1 MKKIIVILTIGL
13 SIINLNAQDPIHT
26 QFFMIPE
33 TLSSSFTGA
42 KQSTRAG
49 IIHRTQWPGLDFSIN
64 TQFAFVDNWFEEVNS
79 GIGISVLNHKETTT
93 RYNFT
98 QVNLNYA
105 YQFAINDEWNVRPSL
120 SVGYGSKDFGFQ
132 NLLLEDQINIFT
144 GIINVN
150 SIDPVNL
157 NDSVRFIDFGAS
169 VLFNNENSWIGF
181 TLKHLNKP
189 NISMDVNGQENLEMF
204 MSLHSSL
211 YIPFGKYRNYK
222 YSNKLFLLTN
232 AMHQGSYSRL
242 DIGAKY
248 DMDQFSLGLLA
259 ATNPIKTDSN
269 SHFLTSINA
278 FIGMDW
284 EGFRF
289 GYSYD
294 FNVTQIGR
302 TGGVYE
308 LSVTY
313 DFLNNDNCFGC
324 PDY

>member
-1 MKKIIVILTIGL
+1 MKKFITIILILICLKGL
-13 SIINLNAQDPIHT
+13 AQNPIFT
-26 QFFMIPE
+26 QFFMLPE

-49 IIHRTQWPGLDFSIN
+49 IIHRTQWPGLNFSID

-79 GIGISVLNHKETTT
+79 GIGISVLNHKETIT

-98 QVNLNYA
+98 QINLNYA
-105 YQFAINDEWNVRPSL
+105 YQFQISEVWNVRPSL

-132 NLLLEDQINIFT
+132 NLVLEDQINIFS
-144 GIINVN
+144 GIINPN
-150 SIDPVNL
+150 SIDPINL
-157 NDSVRFIDFGAS
+157 NESVRFVDFSAS
-169 VLFNNENSWIGF
+169 VLFNSENSWVGL

-189 NISMDVNGQENLEMF
+189 NISMELEGQESLEIF
-204 MSLHSSL
+204 LSLHASIYL
-211 YIPFGKYRNYK
+211 PFGKYRNYK
-222 YSNKLFLLTN
+222 NANKLFALAN
-232 AMHQGSYSRL
+232 AMQQGAYSRF
-242 DIGAKY
+242 DIGTKY
-248 DMDQFSLGLLA
+248 QMDRFSFGLLA
-259 ATNPIKTDSN
+259 ATNPNRSDSN

-278 FIGMDW
+278 FVGMDW

-294 FNVTQIGR
+294 FNVTDIGR

-308 LSVTY
+308 LSISY

>member
-1 MKKIIVILTIGL
+1 MVSQIKGV
-13 SIINLNAQDPIHT
+13 AQDPIHT
-26 QFFMIPE
+26 QFFMVPE

-49 IIHRTQWPGLDFSIN
+49 IIHRTQWPGLNFSIN
-64 TQFAFVDNWFEEVNS
+64 TQFAFVDNWFEEINS
-79 GIGISVLNHKETTT
+79 GVGISVLNHKETTT

-105 YQFAINDEWNVRPSL
+105 YQFPISEEWNVRPSI
-120 SVGYGSKDFGFQ
+120 SVGYGAKDFGFQ
-132 NLLLEDQINIFT
+132 NLVLEDQINIFS

-150 SIDPVNL
+150 SIDPINL
-157 NDSVRFIDFGAS
+157 NETIRFLDFSAS
-169 VLFNNENSWIGF
+169 VLFNSDNSWVGF
-181 TLKHLNKP
+181 TVKHLNKP
-189 NISMDVNGQENLEMF
+189 NISMEMEGQDDLEMF

-211 YIPFGKYRNYK
+211 YIPFGDYR
-222 YSNKLFLLTN
+222 SDNKLFVLAN
-232 AMHQGSYSRL
+232 GMMQGAYNRFDL
-242 DIGAKY
+242 GAKY
-248 DMDQFSLGLLA
+248 EMDRFAFGLLA
-259 ATNPIKTDSN
+259 ATNPIKTDPN

-278 FIGMDW
+278 FVGMDW

-294 FNVTQIGR
+294 FNVTEIGR

-308 LSVTY
+308 LSVSY

>member
-1 MKKIIVILTIGL
+1 MKRIIILILLVSQIKGM
-13 SIINLNAQDPIHT
+13 AQDPIHT
-26 QFFMIPE
+26 QFFMVPE

-49 IIHRTQWPGLDFSIN
+49 IIHRVQWPGLNFSIN

-105 YQFAINDEWNVRPSL
+105 YQFPISEEWNVRPSI
-120 SVGYGSKDFGFQ
+120 SVGYGAKDFGFQ
-132 NLLLEDQINIFT
+132 NLVLEDQINIFS

-150 SIDPVNL
+150 SIDPINL
-157 NDSVRFIDFGAS
+157 NDSVRFIDFSAS
-169 VLFNNENSWIGF
+169 VLFNSENSWVGF
-181 TLKHLNKP
+181 TVKHLNNP
-189 NISMDVNGQENLEMF
+189 NISMEMEGQDKLDMF
-204 MSLHSSL
+204 MSIHGSL
-211 YIPFGKYRNYK
+211 NIPFGDYK
-222 YSNKLFLLTN
+222 NDNKLFVLAN
-232 AMHQGSYSRL
+232 GMMQGAYNRFDL
-242 DIGAKY
+242 GAKY
-248 DMDQFSLGLLA
+248 EMDRFSFGLLA
-259 ATNPIKTDSN
+259 ATNPIKTDPN
-269 SHFLTSINA
+269 SHFLTSINT
-278 FIGMDW
+278 FVGMDW

-294 FNVTQIGR
+294 FNVTEIGR

-308 LSVTY
+308 LSISY

>member
-1 MKKIIVILTIGL
+1 MKRIIILILLVSQIKGV
-13 SIINLNAQDPIHT
+13 AQDPIHT
-26 QFFMIPE
+26 QFFMVPE

-49 IIHRTQWPGLDFSIN
+49 IIHRTQWPGLNFSIN
-64 TQFAFVDNWFEEVNS
+64 TQFAFVDNWFEEINS
-79 GIGISVLNHKETTT
+79 GVGISVLNHKETTT

-105 YQFAINDEWNVRPSL
+105 YQFPISEEWNVRPSI
-120 SVGYGSKDFGFQ
+120 SVGYGAKDFGFQ
-132 NLLLEDQINIFT
+132 NLVLEDQINIFS

-150 SIDPVNL
+150 SIDPINL
-157 NDSVRFIDFGAS
+157 NESIRFLDFSAS
-169 VLFNNENSWIGF
+169 VLFNSDNSWVGF
-181 TLKHLNKP
+181 TLKHLNQP
-189 NISMDVNGQENLEMF
+189 NISMEMEGQDNLEMF

-211 YIPFGKYRNYK
+211 YIPFGDYR
-222 YSNKLFLLTN
+222 SDNKLFVLAN
-232 AMHQGSYSRL
+232 GMMQGAYNRFDL
-242 DIGAKY
+242 GAKY
-248 DMDQFSLGLLA
+248 EMDRFAFGLLA
-259 ATNPIKTDSN
+259 ATNPIKTDPN

-278 FIGMDW
+278 FVGMDW

-294 FNVTQIGR
+294 FNVTEIGR

-308 LSVTY
+308 LSVSY

>member
-1 MKKIIVILTIGL
+1 MKRIIILILLVSQIKGV
-13 SIINLNAQDPIHT
+13 AQDPIYT
-26 QFFMIPE
+26 QFFMVPE

-42 KQSTRAG
+42 KQSTRAV
-49 IIHRTQWPGLDFSIN
+49 IIHRTQWPGLNFSIN
-64 TQFAFVDNWFEEVNS
+64 TQFAFIDNWFEEINS
-79 GIGISVLNHKETTT
+79 GVGISVLNHKETTT

-105 YQFAINDEWNVRPSL
+105 YQFPISEEWNVRPSI
-120 SVGYGSKDFGFQ
+120 SVGYGAKDFGFQ
-132 NLLLEDQINIFT
+132 NLVLEDQINIFS

-150 SIDPVNL
+150 SIDPINL
-157 NDSVRFIDFGAS
+157 NETIRFLDFSAS
-169 VLFNNENSWIGF
+169 VLFNSDNSWVGF

-189 NISMDVNGQENLEMF
+189 NISMEMEGQDDLEMF

-211 YIPFGKYRNYK
+211 YIPFGDYR
-222 YSNKLFLLTN
+222 SDNKLFVLAN
-232 AMHQGSYSRL
+232 GMMQGAYNRFDL
-242 DIGAKY
+242 GAKY
-248 DMDQFSLGLLA
+248 EMDRFAFGLLA
-259 ATNPIKTDSN
+259 ATNPVKTDSN

-278 FIGMDW
+278 FVGMDW

-294 FNVTQIGR
+294 FNVTEIGR

-308 LSVTY
+308 LSVSY

>member
-1 MKKIIVILTIGL
+1 MKKMRKILLYITIFV
-13 SIINLNAQDPIHT
+13 NLPALAQDPIHT

-49 IIHRTQWPGLDFSIN
+49 IIHRTQWPGLNFSIN
-64 TQFAFVDNWFEEVNS
+64 TQFAFVDNWFEEINS
-79 GIGISVLNHKETTT
+79 GVGISVLNHKETTT

-105 YQFAINDEWNVRPSL
+105 YQFPISEEWNVRPSI
-120 SVGYGSKDFGFQ
+120 SVGYGAKDFGFQ
-132 NLLLEDQINIFT
+132 NLVLEDQVNIFS

-150 SIDPVNL
+150 SIDPINL
-157 NDSVRFIDFGAS
+157 NESIRFLDFSAS
-169 VLFNNENSWIGF
+169 VLFNSDNSWVGF
-181 TLKHLNKP
+181 TVKHLNKP
-189 NISMDVNGQENLEMF
+189 NISMEMEGQDDLEMF

-211 YIPFGKYRNYK
+211 YIPFGDYR
-222 YSNKLFLLTN
+222 SDNKLFVLAN
-232 AMHQGSYSRL
+232 GMMQGAYNRFDL
-242 DIGAKY
+242 GAKY
-248 DMDQFSLGLLA
+248 EMDRFLFGLLA
-259 ATNPIKTDSN
+259 ATNPIKTDPN

-278 FIGMDW
+278 FVGMDW

-294 FNVTQIGR
+294 FNVTEIGR

-308 LSVTY
+308 LSVSY

>member
-1 MKKIIVILTIGL
+1 MKRIIILILLVSQIKGV
-13 SIINLNAQDPIHT
+13 AQDPIHT
-26 QFFMIPE
+26 QFFMVPE

-49 IIHRTQWPGLDFSIN
+49 IIHRTQWPGLNFSIN
-64 TQFAFVDNWFEEVNS
+64 TQFAFVDNWFEEINS
-79 GIGISVLNHKETTT
+79 GVGISVLNHKETTT

-105 YQFAINDEWNVRPSL
+105 YQFPISEEWNVRPSI
-120 SVGYGSKDFGFQ
+120 SVGYGAKDFGFQ
-132 NLLLEDQINIFT
+132 NLVLEDQINIFS

-150 SIDPVNL
+150 SIDPINL
-157 NDSVRFIDFGAS
+157 NETIRFLDFSAS
-169 VLFNNENSWIGF
+169 VLFNSDNSWVGF
-181 TLKHLNKP
+181 TVKHLNKP
-189 NISMDVNGQENLEMF
+189 NISMEMEGQDDLEMF

-211 YIPFGKYRNYK
+211 YIPFGDYR
-222 YSNKLFLLTN
+222 SDNKLFVLAN
-232 AMHQGSYSRL
+232 GMIQGAYNRFDL
-242 DIGAKY
+242 GAKY
-248 DMDQFSLGLLA
+248 EMDRFAFGLLA
-259 ATNPIKTDSN
+259 ATNPIKTDPN

-278 FIGMDW
+278 FVGMDW

-294 FNVTQIGR
+294 FNVTEIGR

-308 LSVTY
+308 LSVSY

>member
-1 MKKIIVILTIGL
+1 MKRIIILILLVSQIKGV
-13 SIINLNAQDPIHT
+13 AQDPIYT
-26 QFFMIPE
+26 QFFMVPE

-49 IIHRTQWPGLDFSIN
+49 IIHRTQWPGLNFSIN
-64 TQFAFVDNWFEEVNS
+64 TQFAFIDNWFEEINS
-79 GIGISVLNHKETTT
+79 GVGISVLNHKETTT

-105 YQFAINDEWNVRPSL
+105 YQFPISEEWNVRPSI
-120 SVGYGSKDFGFQ
+120 SVGYGAKDFGFQ
-132 NLLLEDQINIFT
+132 NLVLEDQINIFS

-150 SIDPVNL
+150 SIDPINL
-157 NDSVRFIDFGAS
+157 NETIRFLDFSAS
-169 VLFNNENSWIGF
+169 VLFNSDNSWVGF

-189 NISMDVNGQENLEMF
+189 NISMEMEGQDDLEMF

-211 YIPFGKYRNYK
+211 YIPFGDYR
-222 YSNKLFLLTN
+222 SDNKLFVLAN
-232 AMHQGSYSRL
+232 GMMQGAYNRFDL
-242 DIGAKY
+242 GAKY
-248 DMDQFSLGLLA
+248 EMDRFAFGLLA
-259 ATNPIKTDSN
+259 ATNPIKTDPN

-278 FIGMDW
+278 FVGMDW

-294 FNVTQIGR
+294 FNVTEIGR

-308 LSVTY
+308 LSVSY

>member
-1 MKKIIVILTIGL
+1 MKRIIILILLVSQIKGV
-13 SIINLNAQDPIHT
+13 AQDPIYT
-26 QFFMIPE
+26 QFFMVPE

-49 IIHRTQWPGLDFSIN
+49 IIHRTQWPGLNFNIN
-64 TQFAFVDNWFEEVNS
+64 TQFAFVDNWFEEINS
-79 GIGISVLNHKETTT
+79 GVGISVLNHKETTT

-105 YQFAINDEWNVRPSL
+105 YQFPISEEWNVRPSI
-120 SVGYGSKDFGFQ
+120 SVGYGAKDFGFQ
-132 NLLLEDQINIFT
+132 NLVLEDQINIFS

-150 SIDPVNL
+150 SIDPINL
-157 NDSVRFIDFGAS
+157 NETIRFLDFSAS
-169 VLFNNENSWIGF
+169 VLFNSDNSWVGF
-181 TLKHLNKP
+181 TVKHLNKP
-189 NISMDVNGQENLEMF
+189 NISMEMEGQDDLEMF

-211 YIPFGKYRNYK
+211 YIPFGDYR
-222 YSNKLFLLTN
+222 SDNKLFVLAN
-232 AMHQGSYSRL
+232 GMMQGAYNRFDL
-242 DIGAKY
+242 GAKY
-248 DMDQFSLGLLA
+248 EMDRFAFGLLA
-259 ATNPIKTDSN
+259 ATNPIKTDPN

-278 FIGMDW
+278 FVGMDW

-294 FNVTQIGR
+294 FNVTEIGR

-308 LSVTY
+308 LSVSY

>member
-1 MKKIIVILTIGL
+1 MRKILYIIIFVNSIGF
-13 SIINLNAQDPIHT
+13 AQDPIHT

-49 IIHRTQWPGLDFSIN
+49 IIHRTQWPGLNFSIN
-64 TQFAFVDNWFEEVNS
+64 TQFAFVDNWFEEIKS
-79 GIGISVLNHKETTT
+79 GVGISVLNHKETTT

-105 YQFAINDEWNVRPSL
+105 YQFPISEDWNVRPSI
-120 SVGYGSKDFGFQ
+120 SVGYGAKDFGFQ
-132 NLLLEDQINIFT
+132 NLVLEDQINIFS

-150 SIDPVNL
+150 SIDHIRL
-157 NDSVRFIDFGAS
+157 NESVRFLDFSAS
-169 VLFNNENSWIGF
+169 VLFNSENSWAGLTI
-181 TLKHLNKP
+181 KHLNKP
-189 NISMDVNGQENLEMF
+189 NISMQFDGQENLEMF
-204 MSLHSSL
+204 LSAHASIYLP
-211 YIPFGKYRNYK
+211 IGKYRNFQNA
-222 YSNKLFLLTN
+222 NKLYVLTN

-242 DIGAKY
+242 DLGLKY
-248 DMDQFSLGLLA
+248 DMDKFIFGLLA
-259 ATNPIKTDSN
+259 ATNPIKTDQN
-269 SHFLTSINA
+269 SHLLTSINA
-278 FIGMDW
+278 FLGMDW

-294 FNVTQIGR
+294 FNVSEIGR

-308 LSVTY
+308 LSITY

>member
-1 MKKIIVILTIGL
+1 MKRIIILILLVSQIKGV
-13 SIINLNAQDPIHT
+13 AQDPIYT
-26 QFFMIPE
+26 QFFMVPE

-49 IIHRTQWPGLDFSIN
+49 IIHRTQWPGLNFSIN
-64 TQFAFVDNWFEEVNS
+64 TQFAFIDNWFEEINS
-79 GIGISVLNHKETTT
+79 GVGISVLNHKETTT

-105 YQFAINDEWNVRPSL
+105 YQFPISEEWNVRPSI
-120 SVGYGSKDFGFQ
+120 SVGYGAKDFGFQ
-132 NLLLEDQINIFT
+132 NLVLEDQINIFS

-150 SIDPVNL
+150 SIDPINL
-157 NDSVRFIDFGAS
+157 NETIRFLDFSAS
-169 VLFNNENSWIGF
+169 VLFNSDNSWVGF
-181 TLKHLNKP
+181 TVKHLNKP
-189 NISMDVNGQENLEMF
+189 NISMEMEGQDDLEMF

-211 YIPFGKYRNYK
+211 YIPFGDYR
-222 YSNKLFLLTN
+222 SDNKLFVLAN
-232 AMHQGSYSRL
+232 GMMQGAYNRFDL
-242 DIGAKY
+242 GAKY
-248 DMDQFSLGLLA
+248 EMDRFAFGLLA
-259 ATNPIKTDSN
+259 ATNPVKTDSN

-278 FIGMDW
+278 FVGMDW

-294 FNVTQIGR
+294 FNVTEIGR

-308 LSVTY
+308 LSVSY